1 MGRRTAIIVGNGQLA
16 EDLSPV
22 VDAADFVL
30 RFNEPK
36 LSAGLSGTRNDLLML
51 ATSSKPMQRR
61 LDDPAFFTSQTF
73 EAAKSVML
81 VYHPAILRT
90 YHPKPNILSR
100 LRGRRSDW
108 TEQTIERVGAAGK
121 EIRIMPPQFY
131 KAGCAELGLT
141 EAAMH
146 RIFPS
151 TGFFGVLYCL
161 RNFPA
166 EMWDIKLCG
175 FSWEGWKRH
184 SWDGER
190 QWVENHV
197 ASRRL
202 VLLGS

>member
-1 MGRRTAIIVGNGQLA
+1 MSRKTAIIVGNGELPT
-16 EDLSPV
+16 DLSPV

-36 LSAGLSGTRNDLLML
+36 LSVGMSGTRTDLLML

-61 LDDPAFFTSQTF
+61 LRDPAFYTSPTF
-73 EAAKSVML
+73 QAAKSVML

-90 YHPKPNILSR
+90 YHPKPNILSW
-100 LRGRRSDW
+100 LKGRRSDW
-108 TEQTIERVGAAGK
+108 TQQTIERVGSAGK

-131 KAGCAELGLT
+131 KAGCTELGLSET
-141 EAAMH
+141 DMH

-151 TGFFGVLYCL
+151 TGYFGLYHCL
-161 RNFPA
+161 QQFSA
-166 EMWDIKLCG
+166 DQWDIKLCG

-190 QWVENHV
+190 QWVANHV
-197 ASRRL
+197 AEGRL
-202 VLLGS
+202 TLIEP